1 MSDTTRTSPD
11 LPEDAA
17 AEAARATGA
26 DASAPGHAADDGR
39 TATAVAVDAS
49 DADPR
54 GRHAGPLPTMKKKG
68 RYTAL
73 LILMIVLAAGFSLLY
88 LSWDITVPFGSDRW
102 MRIANMRVEAIIVIL
117 VVAFAQATATVAFQT
132 VTYNRILTPSI
143 MGFEA
148 LYRLIQTSAM
158 FFLGVAGLSALEGIA
173 GFLLQVAMMVAL
185 SALLYGWLL
194 LGRRGNLQIML
205 LVGIVLG
212 AGLGAVATFMQRLM
226 TPGEFDILQARL
238 IGSIAN
244 ADTDYLMVC
253 IPLVLVSGGILWFR
267 SGRLNVLGLGR
278 DTATNLGQNHKR
290 ETIIVLMLVAVL
302 MACSTALVGPLT
314 FLGFLVAMI
323 GYQLADTYDH
333 KLIFPMATL
342 AGIAFLSGAY
352 FILKEIFY
360 AEGSVGIIIEVVG
373 GLFFLTYIMRKG
385 RL

>member
-1 MSDTTRTSPD
+1 MTETTRTTTTT
-11 LPEDAA
+11 AA
-17 AEAARATGA
+17 
-26 DASAPGHAADDGR
+26 
-39 TATAVAVDAS
+39 TATV
-49 DADPR
+49 ADPR
-54 GRHAGPLPTMKKKG
+54 GRHAGPLPTAKKKA
-68 RYTAL
+68 RYTL
-73 LILMIVLAAGFSLLY
+73 LLSVMLVLAVGFSLLY
-88 LSWDITVPFGSDRW
+88 LGWGNAMPFGSAGWR
-102 MRIANMRVEAIIVIL
+102 RIAQMRAEALVVIV

-148 LYRLIQTSAM
+148 LYRLIQTAAM
-158 FFLGVAGLSALEGIA
+158 FFLGVAGLMALEGVG
-173 GFLLQVAMMVAL
+173 GFLLQVVLMVVL
-185 SALLYGWLL
+185 SAILYGWLL
-194 LGRRGNLQIML
+194 LGQRGNLQIML

-212 AGLGAVATFMQRLM
+212 AGMGAIATFLQRLM

-253 IPLVLVSGGILWFR
+253 IPLVAVSGGILWLR
-267 SGRLNVLGLGR
+267 SGKLNVLGLGR
-278 DTATNLGQNHKR
+278 DTATNLGQNHR
-290 ETIIVLMLVAVL
+290 SETIAVLMLVAVL
-302 MACSTALVGPLT
+302 MACSTALVGPMT

-333 KLIFPMATL
+333 RLVFPMAFLTGVTFL
-342 AGIAFLSGAY
+342 AGSY
-352 FILKEIFY
+352 FVLKNIFY